1 MSKYILSIED
11 NANDIQ
17 LMRRIFNKD
26 IPNVEIRH
34 INNGEEALKIM
45 KERNFLADAPSL
57 VLLDIKMSG
66 INGLDLLK
74 QIKNNDSL
82 RAIPIVIFSSSVQL
96 SDLQRAYELS
106 VNSYIEKPKDFQ
118 QLKETLKT
126 ITKYWLDLNKN

>member
-74 QIKNNDSL
+74 EIKNNDSL